1 MTTDAAARKHAT
13 ILLIEDDVT
22 LGGAFARVLRG
33 AGYEV
38 WLTRTADEGLEKFKI
53 VRPDAIIVDFRM
65 PLVNGL
71 GFLYRLREAE
81 ADRRTAVTVV
91 TGDTSLADD
100 VRSQLHELGASVRF
114 KPIMPNE
121 LLEVVEAMVGDSDPR
136 DTQQRTVW

>member
-22 LGGAFARVLRG
+22 LGGAFAQVLRG

-53 VRPDAIIVDFRM
+53 VRPNAIIVDFRM

-91 TGDTSLADD
+91 TGDTLLGDD

-114 KPIMPNE
+114 KPITPNE
-121 LLEVVEAMVGDSDPR
+121 LLEVVEAMVGDSDTR

>member
-53 VRPDAIIVDFRM
+53 VRPNAIIVDFRM

-121 LLEVVEAMVGDSDPR
+121 LLEVVEAMVGDSDTR

>member
-1 MTTDAAARKHAT
+1 MTTDATGRKHVT

-38 WLTRTADEGLEKFKI
+38 WHTRSADDGLEKVKI

-71 GFLYRLREAE
+71 GFLYRLRAAE
-81 ADRRTAVTVV
+81 SDQRTPVTVV
-91 TGDTSLADD
+91 TGDTTLGDD
-100 VRSQLHELGASVRF
+100 VHSQFQELGAAVCF

-121 LLEVVEAMVGDSDPR
+121 LLDVVKGMVGDSGTHDP
-136 DTQQRTVW
+136 QQRTVW

>member
-1 MTTDAAARKHAT
+1 MTTDAGRKNAS

-22 LGGAFARVLRG
+22 LGSAFARVLRG

-38 WLTRTADEGLEKFKI
+38 WQTRTADEGLEKVKI
-53 VRPDAIIVDFRM
+53 VRPTAIIVDFRM

-81 ADRRTAVTVV
+81 SDHRTAVTVV
-91 TGDTSLADD
+91 TGDT
-100 VRSQLHELGASVRF
+100 QLGDEVHAQLQELGASVRF

-121 LLEVVEAMVGDSDPR
+121 LLEVVEAMVGDSGTN
-136 DTQQRTVW
+136 DTRQRTVW